1 MPRKPILSLD
11 MFIFRPSRI
20 SLFFLIGSLVP
31 HIVSAQNVWVPSW
44 ICAQQPVETNNLPP
58 APGLSGRILRQE
70 VQLSIGGDALRITFS
85 NTFGNEPLGITSASV
100 APSTGEGGM
109 RAGSIRALSFGGYAG
124 FTIAPGETVTSDT
137 VKLPVTALERLV
149 VSLHINQ
156 VPAVLTG
163 HPGSR
168 TTSFIADEK
177 FGHMPVCPTEA
188 VRVTHWYFLSGFET
202 YTLGK
207 PHAVAILGDSIAD
220 GRGSTTDAHNRWPD
234 HLARRLAEKN
244 SCLAVL
250 NQGIGGNRVVR
261 DGLGP
266 TALARLERDV
276 LSVPQVRWLIL
287 HEGINDLGADVA
299 AEDLIATY
307 KEIIRRT
314 RERSISIIGA
324 TIMPFAGS
332 FYDKPE
338 RERERQAVNRWIRN
352 SGEFDG
358 VIDFDMISRDPEAPG
373 RLASIFDGGDHLH
386 PSAEGYRRMA
396 ESINLSIFT
405 N

>member
-1 MPRKPILSLD
+1 
-11 MFIFRPSRI
+11 MFIFRPRPI
-20 SLFFLIGSLVP
+20 SLFFLIGSLIP
-31 HIVSAQNVWVPSW
+31 HIVSAENIWVPSW
-44 ICAQQPVETNNLPP
+44 ISAQQPVETNNVPP

-85 NTFGNEPLGITSASV
+85 NAFGNEPLGITSASV

-109 RAGSIRALSFGGYAG
+109 RAGFIRSLSFGGYAG
-124 FTIAPGETVTSDT
+124 FRISPGETVTSDP
-137 VKLPVTALERLV
+137 LNLQATALERLV

-168 TTSFIADEK
+168 TTSFIADEQS
-177 FGHMPVCPTEA
+177 GHMPACPTDA
-188 VRVTHWYFLSGFET
+188 VRVTHWYFLSGVET
-202 YTLGK
+202 YTTGK
-207 PHAVAILGDSIAD
+207 PHAVVILGDSIAD

-234 HLARRLAEKN
+234 HLARRLAEK
-244 SCLAVL
+244 SPCLAVL
-250 NQGIGGNRVVR
+250 NQGIGGNRVLR

-266 TALARLERDV
+266 TALARLERDI
-276 LSVPQVRWLIL
+276 LSVPRVRWLIL
-287 HEGINDLGADVA
+287 HEGVNDLGADVA
-299 AEDLIATY
+299 AEELIATY

-314 RERSISIIGA
+314 RERSIRIIGA

-338 RERERQAVNRWIRN
+338 RERERQTVNRWIRD

-358 VIDFDMISRDPEAPG
+358 VIDFDAISRDPETPA
-373 RLASIFDGGDHLH
+373 RLAAGFDGGDHLH

-405 N
+405 D